1 MKNHS
6 PDAKFEAL
14 LDYLR
19 RTRGFDFAGYKRG
32 SLNRR
37 IIRRMQMIGLG
48 KIEDYLDFLE
58 VHPEEFTLLFNTIL
72 INVTAFFR
80 DQPAWDVLSQE
91 VIPRLLAGK
100 PAEAPIRVWS
110 AGCSSGEEPYTLAI
124 ILAETLGE
132 KAFRQRVKI
141 YATDVDE
148 EALNEARHASYSAKA
163 LEAVPEAWREKYFEP
178 VRRPICFSNGSAPV
192 GHLRPQRPASG
203 RPHFPRGSPGLPEH
217 LDVF

>member
-6 PDAKFEAL
+6 PDAKFETL

-48 KIEDYLDFLE
+48 EIEDYLDFLE

-80 DQPAWDVLSQE
+80 DQPAWDVLSE
-91 VIPRLLAGK
+91 RL
-100 PAEAPIRVWS
+100 
-110 AGCSSGEEPYTLAI
+110 
-124 ILAETLGE
+124 
-132 KAFRQRVKI
+132 F
-141 YATDVDE
+141 
-148 EALNEARHASYSAKA
+148 
-163 LEAVPEAWREKYFEP
+163 
-178 VRRPICFSNGSAPV
+178 PIC
-192 GHLRPQRPASG
+192 
-203 RPHFPRGSPGLPEH
+203 
-217 LDVF
+217 